1 MAEKPDRLSDVR
13 ATLKDGVRSQQQ
25 ARKLA
30 RVAAAALN
38 PDADEM
44 RERLERS
51 FGEIPIAEQFRGES
65 AAARDHA
72 VKMLDEAENLSKKR
86 RKRSSAAKP

>member
-1 MAEKPDRLSDVR
+1 MAERSDRLSDVR
-13 ATLKDGVRSQQQ
+13 ARLKEGVSSQQQ

-30 RVAAAALN
+30 RVAAVALD
-38 PDADEM
+38 PEADEM

-65 AAARDHA
+65 AAARDNA
-72 VKMLDEAENLSKKR
+72 VKTLDDAENFSKKR
-86 RKRSSAAKP
+86 RKRSTATKP

>member
-1 MAEKPDRLSDVR
+1 MAERSDRLSDVR
-13 ATLKDGVRSQQQ
+13 ARLKEGVSTQQQ

-30 RVAAAALN
+30 RVAAVALD
-38 PDADEM
+38 PEADEM

-65 AAARDHA
+65 AAARDNA
-72 VKMLDEAENLSKKR
+72 VKTLDNAENLSKKR

>member
-1 MAEKPDRLSDVR
+1 MAERSDRLSDVR
-13 ATLKDGVRSQQQ
+13 ARLKEGVSSQQQ

-30 RVAAAALN
+30 RVAAAALD
-38 PDADEM
+38 PEAEM

-65 AAARDHA
+65 AAARDNA
-72 VKMLDEAENLSKKR
+72 VKTLDSAENLSKKR
-86 RKRSSAAKP
+86 RKRSTATKP

>member
-1 MAEKPDRLSDVR
+1 MAEKTNRLSDVR
-13 ATLKDGVRSQQQ
+13 ATLKDGIRSQQQ

-38 PDADEM
+38 PDADEI

-65 AAARDHA
+65 AAARDNA
-72 VKMLDEAENLSKKR
+72 VKTLDSAENLSKKR
-86 RKRSSAAKP
+86 RKRSTATKP